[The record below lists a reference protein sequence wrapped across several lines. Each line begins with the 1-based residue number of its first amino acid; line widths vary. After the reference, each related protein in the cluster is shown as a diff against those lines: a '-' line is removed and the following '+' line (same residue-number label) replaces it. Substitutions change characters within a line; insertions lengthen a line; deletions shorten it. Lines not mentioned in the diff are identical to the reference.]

1 MAPEVLDDS
10 LNASQFESFKRADVY
25 AFGLVLWEM
34 GRRTNLAGH
43 LISDFQLPYF
53 DEAPPDPTVEDM
65 RLIVCDRGV
74 RPEIPNR
81 LGEEEEEEAE
91 EGAKEKAGK
100 RKRRSK

>member
-1 MAPEVLDDS
+1 MPSIIRYMAPEVLDDS

-34 GRRTNLAGH
+34 GRRTSLAGH

-81 LGEEEEEEAE
+81 
-91 EGAKEKAGK
+91 
-100 RKRRSK
+100 